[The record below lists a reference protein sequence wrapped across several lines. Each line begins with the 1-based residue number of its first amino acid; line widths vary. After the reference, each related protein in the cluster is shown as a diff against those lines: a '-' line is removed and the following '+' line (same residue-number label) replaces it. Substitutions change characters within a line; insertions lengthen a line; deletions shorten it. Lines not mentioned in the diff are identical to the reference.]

1 MSTATSE
8 HLQHPSGRGRSALK
22 RGALRL
28 VGLPSAA
35 RARWNPRAR
44 WTGNEHLAQAMLRA
58 ERNGIAFSFQ
68 VRALVLLIVAVWL
81 ALTLPMPR
89 VLYWHGMILLF
100 LLSGLVPYRMRLR
113 TGWRWWLG
121 GFTLIDAALLTA
133 ILILP
138 NPFFETGWPIQTQL
152 RFHNHLYLFV
162 FLACA
167 LLSYSPAMVLW
178 TGLCIAASWS
188 VGTLLIAGLPSS
200 LVGLPVALGDGDVDA
215 LQTFFDPRFVD
226 LNRWANEVVLL
237 LIVALVGAVAV
248 WRARRLLHRQ
258 IDSERARGHLSRYFS
273 PDVADRLA
281 REGSRLDAAEE
292 RQVAVLFVD
301 IVGFTGISEGR
312 PAEQVVALLRSFRTR
327 MARCVFA
334 HGGTLDKYVGD
345 EVMATFGSLDS
356 GRRDAAN
363 AIACGLSMLEE
374 LDRWNAKRRQ
384 RGVPEIRA
392 GIGIHY
398 GPCVVG
404 NVGSASQIEF
414 TCIGDT
420 VNCAQRLERLTRE
433 LDSPIVVSGDAIAAA
448 RRELVGEEEA
458 LARFA
463 DGGTRRL
470 RGRDGEIPIWQL
482 DGGTPLTEAA
492 ARMAQTKPRS
502 TPLASGGAT

>member
-1 MSTATSE
+1 MSTTAGE
-8 HLQHPSGRGRSALK
+8 RVRQLPPQGQGVLR

-28 VGLPSAA
+28 ARLPAAA
-35 RARWNPRAR
+35 RARWSPRAR
-44 WTGNEHLAQAMLRA
+44 WTGDAHLAQAMLRA

-68 VRALVLLIVAVWL
+68 VRALVLLIVALWL
-81 ALTLPMPR
+81 ALSLPMPR

-113 TGWRWWLG
+113 AGWRWWLA

-152 RFHNHLYLFV
+152 RFHNQLYLFV
-162 FLACA
+162 FLAGA
-167 LLSYSPAMVLW
+167 LLSYSPGMVLW

-188 VGTLLIAGLPSS
+188 VGTLLIADLPSS
-200 LVGLPVALGDGDVDA
+200 IRGLPTALGDGNIDG

-292 RQVAVLFVD
+292 REVAVLFVD
-301 IVGFTGISEGR
+301 IVGFTGMSEGR

-363 AIACGLSMLEE
+363 AIACGLAMLEE
-374 LDRWNAKRRQ
+374 LDRWNDKRRQ

-398 GPCVVG
+398 GACVVG

-414 TCIGDT
+414 TCVGDT

-433 LDSPIVVSGDAIAAA
+433 LDTPIVVSEDAIAAA
-448 RRELVGEEEA
+448 RRELAGEEEA

-463 DGGTRRL
+463 DGGRHRL
-470 RGRDGEIPIWQL
+470 RGRHGEIPVWQL
-482 DGGTPLTEAA
+482 TGT
-492 ARMAQTKPRS
+492 ARLVETPPQAQTKPS
-502 TPLASGGAT
+502 SNPLASEGAT

>member
-1 MSTATSE
+1 M
-8 HLQHPSGRGRSALK
+8 
-22 RGALRL
+22 
-28 VGLPSAA
+28 
-35 RARWNPRAR
+35 NPRAR
-44 WTGNEHLAQAMLRA
+44 WTGDANIAQAIVRA

-81 ALTLPMPR
+81 ALTVPMPR

-100 LLSGLVPYRMRLR
+100 LLSGFLPYRMRHR
-113 TGWRWWLG
+113 AGWRWWLA
-121 GFTLIDAALLTA
+121 GFTLIDAALLTT

-138 NPFFETGWPIQTQL
+138 NPFFDTGWPIQTQL
-152 RFHNHLYLFV
+152 RFHNQLYLFV

-167 LLSYSPAMVLW
+167 LLSYSPGMVLW
-178 TGLCIAASWS
+178 TGLCIAATWS
-188 VGTLLIAGLPSS
+188 VGTWLIAGLPDS
-200 LVGLPVALGDGDVDA
+200 LAGLPQGLGGDA
-215 LQTFFDPRFVD
+215 QGSLQTFFEPHFVD
-226 LNRWANEVVLL
+226 LNRWANEVVML

-281 REGSRLDAAEE
+281 REGSRLDASEQ
-292 RQVAVLFVD
+292 RQVGVLFVD
-301 IVGFTGISEGR
+301 IVGFTGLSEGQS
-312 PAEQVVALLRSFRTR
+312 AERVVALLRSFRTR

-345 EVMATFGSLDS
+345 EVMATFGSLDA

-363 AIACGLSMLEE
+363 AIACGLAMLEE
-374 LDRWNAKRRQ
+374 IERWSAKRRQ
-384 RGVPEIRA
+384 RGAPAIAV

-398 GPCVVG
+398 GSCVVG

-433 LDSPIVVSGDAIAAA
+433 LGTPIIVSEAVIEKA
-448 RRELVGEEEA
+448 RDELAGEADA
-458 LARFA
+458 LAGFTTAGRHA
-463 DGGTRRL
+463 L
-470 RGRDGEIPIWQL
+470 RGRLGDMAIWRLGEP
-482 DGGTPLTEAA
+482 TPLIAPPPA
-492 ARMAQTKPRS
+492 AQTNPSS
-502 TPLASGGAT
+502 TPLASEGAA